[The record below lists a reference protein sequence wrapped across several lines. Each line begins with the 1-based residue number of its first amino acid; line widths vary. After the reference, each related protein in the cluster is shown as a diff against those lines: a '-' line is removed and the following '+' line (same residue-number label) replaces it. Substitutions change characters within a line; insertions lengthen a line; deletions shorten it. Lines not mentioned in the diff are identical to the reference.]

1 MTSSKLRHSCSFPIL
16 LFSFLNFILFILSA
30 ASIAPI
36 VFLKTPPTSLGWSFL
51 IVSSI
56 SLLSCFIGF
65 YSQLTHCCFIT
76 HLSLLMASCIGQ
88 LLGILALFTK
98 EKSSLSMLKSPRDP
112 REAKVLVRLECGVL
126 MSMFVMQIGVLIVTC
141 AVQSCWVRDYES
153 VEAEREAWSRKR
165 NQRIAKVQQE
175 CMENANKICEMKD
188 KEFDDKVKNKYG
200 QWVKND
206 FEG

>member
-16 LFSFLNFILFILSA
+16 LLTFLNFILFILSA

-36 VFLKTPPTSLGWSFL
+36 VFLKTPPTSL
-51 IVSSI
+51 
-56 SLLSCFIGF
+56 
-65 YSQLTHCCFIT
+65 
-76 HLSLLMASCIGQ
+76 
-88 LLGILALFTK
+88 ALFTK
-98 EKSSLSMLKSPRDP
+98 EKSSLLMLKSPRDP
-112 REAKVLVRLECGVL
+112 REAK
-126 MSMFVMQIGVLIVTC
+126 
-141 AVQSCWVRDYES
+141 SCWVRDYES

-188 KEFDDKVKNKYG
+188 KEFDDKIKNKYG